1 MQVGFGY
8 AFARQEW
15 TDEEFGLKR
24 FQGTGRLSLLLVNSM
39 DGLQEMLQSPI
50 PELFSVCTKG
60 LHTGSVLFLFVI
72 VWMLTCCYSVFQYLH
87 PLKAEQYRETTRAIR
102 KIARNC
108 IQIRLSEIEHGEPP
122 RNDIVG
128 SIIEAISEFPS
139 HQWVSK
145 PSVRAKP
152 GCKLYISVEKCTCTY
167 CCIWMPSLLK
177 FGCSFAGFRIAATL
191 GNHGKIKKV
200 SMETVSMETVCSF
213 GPDINWSP

>member
-72 VWMLTCCYSVFQYLH
+72 V
-87 PLKAEQYRETTRAIR
+87 
-102 KIARNC
+102 
-108 IQIRLSEIEHGEPP
+108 
-122 RNDIVG
+122 
-128 SIIEAISEFPS
+128 
-139 HQWVSK
+139 
-145 PSVRAKP
+145 
-152 GCKLYISVEKCTCTY
+152 
-167 CCIWMPSLLK
+167 
-177 FGCSFAGFRIAATL
+177 
-191 GNHGKIKKV
+191 
-200 SMETVSMETVCSF
+200 
-213 GPDINWSP
+213 